1 MDLHHSPPRK
11 RSKSFHAT
19 SQDTAQF
26 AHETIPMDIDH
37 PGYATQDSTTML
49 ASTSATAANSGILH
63 HEENDLSPEERRV
76 EVYTRSIMPA
86 PNTKDTATNDLYP
99 YHMPF
104 FYDEPLH
111 RYVMGLE
118 EGTNQPAFAQ
128 TASKTL
134 FVFYCNERVFEL
146 SLYCATFFSLNKS
159 RMPQIHARAVMLLT
173 KESYIRSSALNTW
186 EMIDYAH
193 GATTKAEFHFYFWV
207 KDLVAF
213 ADKMKLEIHM
223 HLPWRDFISLAEAT
237 APLRDAGFELS
248 VTFNEEEWSDI
259 PSQYRDFHKAL
270 AVKAITGAELDAAN
284 LRFQQDMPEFIADQ
298 LTAHGTRGFRPN
310 KRRWYSS
317 LANIS

>member
-11 RSKSFHAT
+11 RSKSFHST

-26 AHETIPMDIDH
+26 AHPVHVETVPMDIDR
-37 PGYATQDSTTML
+37 PGHATQDSTTVL
-49 ASTSATAANSGILH
+49 YSAGATAANSDILH
-63 HEENDLSPEERRV
+63 HGENNLSPEERRV

-86 PNTKDTATNDLYP
+86 PKTKDAATDDLFP
-99 YHMPF
+99 YRMPF
-104 FYDEPLH
+104 FYDEHLH

-118 EGTNQPAFAQ
+118 EGTNQPVFAQ
-128 TASKTL
+128 AASKTQ

-146 SLYCATFFSLNKS
+146 SIYCATFFSLKKS
-159 RMPQIHARAVMLLT
+159 QMPQIHARA
-173 KESYIRSSALNTW
+173 
-186 EMIDYAH
+186 
-193 GATTKAEFHFYFWV
+193 
-207 KDLVAF
+207 DLVAL

-223 HLPWRDFISLAEAT
+223 HLPWRDFVSLAKAT
-237 APLRDAGFELS
+237 APLRDAGFQLS

-284 LRFQQDMPEFIADQ
+284 LRFQQDMPEYIADQ

-310 KRRWYSS
+310 KRR
-317 LANIS
+317 

>member
-19 SQDTAQF
+19 SQDTTQF
-26 AHETIPMDIDH
+26 AHSEHAETIPMDIDCLRH
-37 PGYATQDSTTML
+37 AAHDSTTL
-49 ASTSATAANSGILH
+49 VSYSGVTTANSGILH
-63 HEENDLSPEERRV
+63 HEENHISPEERRV
-76 EVYTRSIMPA
+76 DVYTRLVMPA
-86 PNTKDTATNDLYP
+86 PNTKDTATNDLFP
-99 YHMPF
+99 YRMPKL
-104 FYDEPLH
+104 YDEDLH
-111 RYVMGLE
+111 QYVKGLE
-118 EGTNQPAFAQ
+118 KGTDQPPFVR

-134 FVFYCNERVFEL
+134 FVFYCHESVDEL

-159 RMPQIHARAVMLLT
+159 QLPRLHARA
-173 KESYIRSSALNTW
+173 
-186 EMIDYAH
+186 
-193 GATTKAEFHFYFWV
+193 V
-207 KDLVAF
+207 KDLVAL

-223 HLPWRDFISLAEAT
+223 HLPWRDFIGLAKAT

-270 AVKAITGAELDAAN
+270 AVKAITGSELDAAN

-310 KRRWYSS
+310 KRRC
-317 LANIS
+317 L